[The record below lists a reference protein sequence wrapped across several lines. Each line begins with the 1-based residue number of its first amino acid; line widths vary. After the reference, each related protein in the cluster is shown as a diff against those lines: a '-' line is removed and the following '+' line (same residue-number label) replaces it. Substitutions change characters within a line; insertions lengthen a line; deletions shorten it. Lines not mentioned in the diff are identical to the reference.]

1 MGSVVVTGAGTPLG
15 RRVAALLGH
24 THTVRE
30 RPADGDVVVHLS
42 PEGTREVLDGLENL
56 TLPLFVLLSSAT
68 VYGAWADNP
77 VPITEDA
84 PMRPNPGL
92 REAAQHA
99 EAERLVAA
107 WAADRPETA
116 VAVLRPAAVITPGA
130 DSWLVDALTGQ
141 AMVRSKRPQPDRQFV
156 HVDDV
161 ASAIDVAV
169 RDRLDG
175 VFNVAPTGGVAAE
188 VVRELGAWR
197 LTVPVPGA
205 FVGTASRW
213 AWALRMSPVPPE
225 AVPLVEHPWVI
236 ASDRLQ
242 AAGWEPRYTSEE
254 AVVAGRSPSWWR
266 EMAPGQR
273 QTAALVATGFVVTSV
288 VTAAAAAVM
297 RARRRVTATGG
308 ARRRP

>member
-1 MGSVVVTGAGTPLG
+1 VVVTGAGTALG
-15 RRVAALLGH
+15 DRVSALLGRA
-24 THTVRE
+24 HTVRE
-30 RPADGDVVVHLS
+30 RPAEGDVVVHLS
-42 PEGTREVLDGLENL
+42 PESTREVLDGLGNL
-56 TLPLFVLLSSAT
+56 ALTSFVLVSSAT

-107 WAADRPETA
+107 WAADRPGTA
-116 VAVLRPAAVITPGA
+116 VAVLRPATVIAPGA
-130 DSWLVDALTGQ
+130 GSWLVDALTGQ
-141 AMVRSKRPQPDRQFV
+141 AVVRPERPEPDRQFV

-161 ASAIDVAV
+161 ASAVDVAV
-169 RDRLDG
+169 RERLDG
-175 VFNVAPTGGVAAE
+175 VFNVAPTGGVAAD
-188 VVRELGAWR
+188 VVRDLGAWR
-197 LTVPVPGA
+197 LTVPVPRT
-205 FVGTASRW
+205 FVDQVSRW

-225 AVPLVEHPWVI
+225 ALPLVEHAWVV

-242 AAGWEPRYTSEE
+242 ATGWEPRYTSEE

-273 QTAALVATGFVVTSV
+273 QTAALVATGLVVSSV
-288 VTAAAAAVM
+288 LTAAAAAIV
-297 RARRRVTATGG
+297 RARRRVTPPGA
-308 ARRRP
+308 ARRRR